1 VTRLVSPSPDRLHTP
16 AVPTDFAVRELMAV
30 REIMHAFLTAE
41 RPEEVYQLALTR
53 VSPVVGA
60 TFACVYLIEEG
71 SDLMRLAAAHNW
83 PGKYAKFLG
92 QMRVRLG
99 AGPSGEA
106 ASTREVIEVPDLFA
120 DQSLADWQEAATE
133 LGFRS
138 FVALPLQT
146 ADAVIGTVTFYFAS
160 RSALSA
166 ETLHLMRIVA
176 DQMAATA
183 QKAKLINNLRV
194 ANAELSASNAALER
208 QYAEIVE
215 ARRVKDEFLANISH
229 ELRTPLTAV
238 MGYIALMQEGLAGPV
253 TSEQQY
259 TLEHVK
265 DASEQLLTLI
275 GDLLELT
282 ALKGDATPVNISE
295 FDPREPLRDAIAS
308 AKGRRS
314 QVALEIAQPEIVPM
328 MRSDRRTIAKTLK
341 ALIDNAFK
349 FTREGR
355 VRVTLQIAGDVV
367 TYTIEDTGVGIA
379 PDAHRLVFDEFR
391 QVDGTRTREFSG
403 SGLGLSLARRLAA
416 LVRGDISLDSTPG
429 EGSTFRL
436 ELPLRFDAVPAS

>member
-1 VTRLVSPSPDRLHTP
+1 
-16 AVPTDFAVRELMAV
+16 
-30 REIMHAFLTAE
+30 
-41 RPEEVYQLALTR
+41 
-53 VSPVVGA
+53 
-60 TFACVYLIEEG
+60 
-71 SDLMRLAAAHNW
+71 
-83 PGKYAKFLG
+83 
-92 QMRVRLG
+92 
-99 AGPSGEA
+99 
-106 ASTREVIEVPDLFA
+106 
-120 DQSLADWQEAATE
+120 
-133 LGFRS
+133 
-138 FVALPLQT
+138 
-146 ADAVIGTVTFYFAS
+146 
-160 RSALSA
+160 
-166 ETLHLMRIVA
+166 
-176 DQMAATA
+176 
-183 QKAKLINNLRV
+183 
-194 ANAELSASNAALER
+194 
-208 QYAEIVE
+208 
-215 ARRVKDEFLANISH
+215 
-229 ELRTPLTAV
+229 
-238 MGYIALMQEGLAGPV
+238 MGYIALMQEGIAGPV
-253 TSEQQY
+253 TSEQQH